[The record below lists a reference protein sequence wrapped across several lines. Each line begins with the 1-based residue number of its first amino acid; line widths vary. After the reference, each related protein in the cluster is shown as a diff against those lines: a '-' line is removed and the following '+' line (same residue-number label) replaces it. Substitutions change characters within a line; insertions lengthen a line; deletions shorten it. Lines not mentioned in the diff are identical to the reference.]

1 MRHLSPAF
9 CRSGVS
15 RELSFAICGSE
26 GGFDGPANAGVH
38 PVYESRRSCRS
49 GASPRRDIST
59 VLRRAK
65 VALLQGMFLLCLFS
79 TFDASAETR
88 AWLDRDGI
96 AAGETA
102 TLNIETDQAA
112 APAPDYAPLLGDFE
126 LSGNTSSRQFEMI
139 NGVGRA
145 RVLYAVALRPRG
157 GGSFTIPALRVGAER
172 TQPLTL
178 TVAGNAPA
186 PARAGGTVFIEAE
199 ADAASPYVQ
208 QAVGYV
214 VRLYY
219 ATSVLSGRLD
229 QDPPE
234 GASLQRVGEDIRYQR
249 DIGGRRYTVVE
260 RRYLLTPERSGEL
273 VIAGARFAGQGL
285 GGFFDDLFGDGRREL
300 SARGTPRT
308 LRVRPMPA
316 NAPQPWLPLRGLQLR
331 YLSTPQ
337 SARTGEAAEVA
348 IELEADG
355 ASATQVPELRLGDI
369 DGAQVFAE
377 TPQID
382 ERFEQGRPRVRVV
395 REFSIV
401 PARAG
406 TLRVPAP
413 RIEWWDA
420 NAGAA
425 RTASLPDFAL
435 VVTPGAVDAR
445 AGEDADA
452 SPAAR
457 GGRAQRWIEVP
468 FVQGAVHPWALAA
481 LAFALLWLV
490 TLWWALHR
498 RLQAAPAPVRA
509 HDRAGRAS
517 HAPPARLAP
526 ALATGRLDHIADA
539 LCASAA
545 PPAQDLDAV
554 CERLNDPAQVAAVRA
569 LQQARWGQGDAAAT
583 LDALRRAFGKGPHWR
598 KTPPPRETLLP
609 PLYPR

>member
-1 MRHLSPAF
+1 M
-9 CRSGVS
+9 S
-15 RELSFAICGSE
+15 RELFAIARRAGTGRDCAKASFGLRFCEDRSSRLTSLVQE
-26 GGFDGPANAGVH
+26 LALLFVLLCGPA
-38 PVYESRRSCRS
+38 
-49 GASPRRDIST
+49 
-59 VLRRAK
+59 
-65 VALLQGMFLLCLFS
+65 F
-79 TFDASAETR
+79 AETR

-96 AAGETA
+96 SAGETA
-102 TLNIETDQAA
+102 TLNIETDQAT
-112 APAPDYAPLLGDFE
+112 APAPDYASLLGDFE

-157 GGSFTIPALRVGAER
+157 GGRFAIPALRVGAER

-199 ADAASPYVQ
+199 ADAAAPYVQ

-249 DIGGRRYTVVE
+249 DIGGRRYTVIE
-260 RRYLLTPERSGEL
+260 RRYLLIPERSGEL
-273 VIAGARFAGQGL
+273 VLPGARFVGQGL

-316 NAPQPWLPLRGLQLR
+316 NAPQPWLPLRGLELR

-337 SARTGEAAEVA
+337 SARTGEAAKVA

-355 ASATQVPELRLGDI
+355 ASGTQVPELRLGDI

-377 TPQID
+377 APQID

-401 PARAG
+401 PARSG

-435 VVTPGAVDAR
+435 AVTPGADSADDDAAAV
-445 AGEDADA
+445 AGDT
-452 SPAAR
+452 PAAR
-457 GGRAQRWIEVP
+457 DGRAQRWIEVP
-468 FVQGAVHPWALAA
+468 FVQGAVHPWALAT
-481 LAFALLWLV
+481 LGFALLWLV

-498 RLQAAPAPVRA
+498 RARAAPAAETLLP
-509 HDRAGRAS
+509 S
-517 HAPPARLAP
+517 QAPTSVTPKRR
-526 ALATGRLDHIADA
+526 ALAQALGSGDVEAVSDA
-539 LCASAA
+539 LLQSAPGA
-545 PPAQDLDAV
+545 ARDLDAV
-554 CERLNDPAQVAAVRA
+554 CDALDDPAQLAAVRA
-569 LQQARWGQGDAAAT
+569 LQQARWGQGNAA
-583 LDALRRAFGKGPHWR
+583 DALAALRGAFGKGPRWR
-598 KTPPPRETLLP
+598 TAPRPRAALLP
-609 PLYPR
+609 PLYPE